1 MTDNKGDLARGVKWS
16 FAERMTVQGIQL
28 VLGFVLARLLS
39 PGDYGVVGMIT
50 VFIAVSENIVD
61 SGFSKALIRKMDRDE
76 TDYSTAFYF
85 NAAVGLACYAVL
97 CALSGPIA
105 DFFST
110 PALRGL
116 VKVMGL
122 TMLINSLGVVQTARL
137 TVAVDFRSQAIASGA
152 AALAAGAAGVG
163 MAWAGMGVWALA
175 WQAVAKSAINT
186 GMLWLM
192 AKWRPRGR
200 FSASSFKALFGY
212 GSKLLA
218 ASIVNTIHG
227 QVASIA
233 IGRFYTAAELGNYTR
248 GQQIATIP
256 SYQVTGV
263 LQRVTFPIL
272 ARLQGDSAALIG
284 AYRKYVRTSS
294 AGIMFMSV
302 LLAALAGPI
311 VDVLLGPKWEGAV
324 AFMQVYAF
332 SAMFDHINQI
342 NMNLL
347 QINGRAGLFLRLE
360 AVKKC
365 ISLALLGASVPL
377 GVMGIC
383 ASRVVYGQVAVLI
396 NTWSTGRIY
405 GLGYREQ
412 SRDFMPYL
420 ALSLACCA
428 PAYAMGAAGLPPL
441 AAIVAGGALAVA
453 AYAAALRWAG
463 DSTYD
468 EYVRPAAAKARA
480 AAGRALR
487 RWRREN

>member
-1 MTDNKGDLARGVKWS
+1 MADNKGDLARGVKWS
-16 FAERMTVQGIQL
+16 FAERMAVQGIQL

-39 PGDYGVVGMIT
+39 PGDYGVVGMVT

-85 NAAVGLACYAVL
+85 NAAVGLACYGVL

-110 PALRGL
+110 PVLRGL
-116 VKVMGL
+116 VKAMGL

-152 AALAAGAAGVG
+152 AALLSGAAGVG
-163 MAWAGMGVWALA
+163 MAYAGMGVWALA
-175 WQAVAKSAINT
+175 WQAVAKSAIGT
-186 GMLWLM
+186 GILWWM

-200 FSASSFKALFGY
+200 FSVRSFKELFGY

-272 ARLQGDSAALIG
+272 ARLQGDKAALMG

-311 VDVLLGPKWEGAV
+311 VEVLLGPKWEGAV

-332 SAMFDHINQI
+332 GAMFDHINQI

-347 QINGRAGLFLRLE
+347 QINGRAGLYLRLE
-360 AVKKC
+360 SVKKC
-365 ISLALLGASVPL
+365 ISLALLCASIPL

-396 NTWSTGRIY
+396 NTWSTGRLY

-420 ALSLACCA
+420 GLALLSCA
-428 PAYAMGAAGLPPL
+428 PAYAMGAAGLHPL
-441 AAIVAGGALAVA
+441 AAISAGGALAA
-453 AYAAALRWAG
+453 ALYVGALRWRG
-463 DSTYD
+463 DSVYG
-468 EYVRPAAAKARA
+468 EYVRPAIEKAAEGVRRIRA
-480 AAGRALR
+480 H
-487 RWRREN
+487 RREN

>member
-1 MTDNKGDLARGVKWS
+1 MADNKGDLRRGVKWS
-16 FAERMTVQGIQL
+16 FAERLTVQGIQL

-61 SGFSKALIRKMDRDE
+61 SGFSKALIRKTDRDE

-85 NAAVGLACYAVL
+85 NAAVGLACYAGL
-97 CALSGPIA
+97 CGLSGPIS

-110 PALRGL
+110 PSLRGL

-137 TVAVDFRSQAIASGA
+137 TVAVDFRRQAIASGT
-152 AALAAGAAGVG
+152 AALASGAGGVL
-163 MAWAGMGVWALA
+163 MAWNGMGAWALA
-175 WQAVAKSAINT
+175 WQAVMKSAINT
-186 GMLWLM
+186 GLLWLM
-192 AKWRPRGR
+192 ARWRPRGR
-200 FSASSFKALFGY
+200 FSVRSFKNLFGY

-227 QVASIA
+227 QIATIA
-233 IGRFYTAAELGNYTR
+233 IGRFYTAADLGNYTR

-272 ARLQGDSAALIG
+272 ARLQDDREALIG
-284 AYRKYVRTSS
+284 AYRRYVRASS
-294 AGIMFMSV
+294 AGIMFLSV
-302 LLAALAGPI
+302 IVAALAGPI
-311 VDVLLGPKWEGAV
+311 VDVLLGPKWDGAV

-360 AVKKC
+360 AVKKS
-365 ISLALLGASVPL
+365 ISLALLVGAAPF
-377 GVMGIC
+377 GVMAIC
-383 ASRVVYGQVAVLI
+383 LSRVVYGQVAVLI
-396 NTWSTGRIY
+396 NTWSTGRLY

-420 ALSLACCA
+420 GLSCLSCA
-428 PAYAMGAAGLPPL
+428 PAFGMSLLGAPSL
-441 AAIVAGGALAVA
+441 ASIAIGGSAAVA
-453 AYAAALRWAG
+453 AYVGLLRWRG
-463 DSTYD
+463 DSAYTD
-468 EYVRPAAAKARA
+468 YVAPALAKAMAAVRKRA
-480 AAGRALR
+480 
-487 RWRREN
+487 